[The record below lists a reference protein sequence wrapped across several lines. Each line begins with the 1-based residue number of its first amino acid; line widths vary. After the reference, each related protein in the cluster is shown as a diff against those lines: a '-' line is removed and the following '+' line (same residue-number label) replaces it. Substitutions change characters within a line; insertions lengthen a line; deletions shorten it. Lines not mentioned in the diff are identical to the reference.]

1 MSMKTNVK
9 EEQFITDWSYEFMEL
24 LDNVIDES
32 SANYNNIDGLFEF
45 GGYII
50 WFSTERK
57 ISFESYIELVNVLST
72 LTSKQ
77 LGMSFNKVLNAILNE
92 ALNFGA
98 SR

>member
-1 MSMKTNVK
+1 MKTNIK
-9 EEQFITDWSYEFMEL
+9 EEQFITEWSFEFMEL
-24 LDNVIDES
+24 LDDVIDES

-57 ISFESYIELVNVLST
+57 ISFENYVYLVNVLTT
-72 LTSKQ
+72 LTFDHI
-77 LGMSFNKVLNAILNE
+77 GMSFNKALNLLLNE
-92 ALNFGA
+92 TLNFGE